1 MSITL
6 NRIDPQ
12 GSDREALIEFFTS
25 NAFPFHVRSGPWT
38 CVQVEDHME
47 AGEFC
52 SDDTAAYWL
61 DDDVMGRAGYLRFE
75 DLHDDTAM
83 FDLRLGRE
91 FRGRG
96 LGAESLRAA
105 ADLLFTTTAASRFE
119 GQTRDDNAA
128 MRAVFER
135 AGWTKEAHY
144 RRAWPTADGHA
155 RDTVGYAILR
165 EEWEHGTA
173 VGFLGI

>member
-6 NRIDPQ
+6 KRIDPV

-25 NAFPFHVRSGPWT
+25 NTFPFHVRSAAWT
-38 CVQVEDHME
+38 RIQVERHID
-47 AGEFC
+47 AGSFGN
-52 SDDTAAYWL
+52 DDTVAYWL
-61 DDDVMGRAGYLRFE
+61 DDDVMGRVGYLRIE
-75 DLHDDTAM
+75 DLLDDTPM
-83 FDLRLGRE
+83 IDLRLGND

-96 LGAESLRAA
+96 LGVESLLAA
-105 ADLLFTTTAASRFE
+105 AELLFATTAARRFE

-155 RDTVGYAILR
+155 RDTVAYALLR
-165 EEWEHGTA
+165 EEWESGIS
-173 VGFLGI
+173 VGFLGD

>member
-25 NAFPFHVRSGPWT
+25 NDFPFHVRSEPWT
-38 CVQVEDHME
+38 RIQIEDHID
-47 AGEFC
+47 AGDFC
-52 SDDTAAYWL
+52 SDDTAAYSL
-61 DDDVMGRAGYLRFE
+61 DDEVMGRVGYLRFE
-75 DLHDDTAM
+75 DLQDDTAM
-83 FDLRLGRE
+83 
-91 FRGRG
+91 
-96 LGAESLRAA
+96 
-105 ADLLFTTTAASRFE
+105 
-119 GQTRDDNAA
+119 
-128 MRAVFER
+128 FER

-155 RDTVGYAILR
+155 RDTVAYAILC

-173 VGFLGI
+173 VGFLRIQPAARFAARSRA